1 VPNSISY
8 SIGTTPHGATAKT
21 VTVPPPAYSRGD
33 LLIMCAAGGVAT
45 PRVVHPSPPSGWTA
59 LSASRSAFGVFYKTA
74 TASEPSSYTVTF
86 SAPCAAEAFVIAYPP
101 CTIASSLF
109 ANSRPDVVTY
119 TPAFPAGVASGD
131 LVLLFAKSI
140 DNGPTTSGLHNMNVP
155 SGWTPAVYP
164 FGASNDSIS
173 GSYEASCISVAEFQ
187 GSTSNP
193 TLTSTQASTF
203 YTGFVVLA
211 IPAPA
216 DILAVTATAGGAVDG
231 VSGTSG
237 YQGIPAPGMALT
249 VTAVTGTAS
258 VASIVSGGATAVN
271 YTAGASGTPHLAI
284 TPNAT
289 GSWVFGALMDW
300 QPGTAYTAASN
311 TTFSQNVHDAVN
323 RAGYGTFRS
332 TGTTTEG
339 TEITLGATAPSNTRI
354 NIALAEI
361 LAGGTLATSSAVTAT
376 GTALYDF
383 TASAVEQTAI
393 FTSQPPAG
401 SLLVATVSV
410 NSSFVQ
416 GGSVT
421 MSLADTSG
429 LTWTALAE
437 SNAESGAY
445 AGVWVAQIPAS
456 TSMTVT
462 ATQGGSA
469 NADGM
474 MLALRVLTG
483 AAAAGSQTGT
493 TDTSVT
499 VTTPE
504 LSITPSATGS
514 FVYGAITA
522 FGESSAFTA
531 APSTTFFSGGNEES
545 GEVTYGTFRMTT
557 PDTTTAGTAETVGA
571 SAPTGYTPDY
581 VQIALA
587 EILEASGGPGL
598 AEDVSTPAI
607 AYTTTETVTTP
618 SFNPPPGAL
627 LVAIVAPGN
636 TGASGNQTITISST
650 PSVTWTELI
659 AISSS
664 GDAATGIWIAEA
676 PGNAATMGG

>member
-1 VPNSISY
+1 MPNSISY
-8 SIGTTPHGATAKT
+8 SIGTTPHGAPAKT
-21 VTVPPPAYSRGD
+21 VTVPPPPAHSRGD

-45 PRVVHPSPPSGWTA
+45 PSVVHPSPPSGWTA
-59 LSASRSAFGVFYKTA
+59 LSASRSALGVFYKTA
-74 TASEPSSYTVTF
+74 TAAEPSSYTVTF
-86 SAPCAAEAFVIAYPP
+86 SAACVAEAFVIAYPP
-101 CTIASSLF
+101 STIAGSLF
-109 ANSRPDVVTY
+109 ANSRPDAVTY
-119 TPAFPAGVASGD
+119 TPAFPSGVTSGE

-140 DNGPTTSGLHNMNVP
+140 DNGSTTSGLHNMNLP

-164 FGASNDSIS
+164 FGASNDSIP
-173 GSYEASCISVAEFQ
+173 GLYEASCIGVAEFQ
-187 GSTSNP
+187 GPASNP
-193 TLTSTQASTF
+193 TVTSTQASTF
-203 YTGFVVLA
+203 YTGFVVLT

-383 TASAVEQTAI
+383 TASAVQQTAI

-437 SNAESGAY
+437 SNTESGAY
-445 AGVWVAQIPAS
+445 AGVWVAQVPAS

-474 MLALRVLTG
+474 MFALRVLTG
-483 AAAAGSQTGT
+483 AAPAGSQTGT

-522 FGESSAFTA
+522 FGISSAFTA
-531 APSTTFFSGGNEES
+531 ASSTTFFSGGNEES
-545 GEVTYGTFRMTT
+545 AEVAYGTFRMTT
-557 PDTTTAGTAETVGA
+557 PNTTTASTAETVGA

-598 AEDVSTPAI
+598 AEDASTPAV
-607 AYTTTETVTTP
+607 AYTTATETSTTP

-636 TGASGNQTITISST
+636 AGAPGTQTITISST
-650 PSVTWTELI
+650 PLVTWTELV

-676 PGNAATMGG
+676 PGPS